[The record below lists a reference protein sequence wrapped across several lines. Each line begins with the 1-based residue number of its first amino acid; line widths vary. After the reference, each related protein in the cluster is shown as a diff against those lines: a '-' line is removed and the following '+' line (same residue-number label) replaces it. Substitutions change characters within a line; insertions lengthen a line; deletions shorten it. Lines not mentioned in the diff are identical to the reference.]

1 MALLLRRAQGNR
13 PGDWND
19 DDYDVMSN
27 QMAVGRIYR
36 RTGGPPEAP
45 AWVWSI
51 LNVHAGPGIMV
62 SSGSVQ
68 TLDDAKAEFAKN
80 WRKWLAWAG
89 LMERPAA
96 ATKED

>member
-1 MALLLRRAQGNR
+1 MALVLRKAQGNR

-27 QMAVGRIYR
+27 KMAVGRKYR
-36 RTGGPPEAP
+36 RTGGPPDTP

-51 LNVHAGPGIMV
+51 LNVHAGPGIMISNGV
-62 SSGSVQ
+62 VN
-68 TLDDAKAEFAKN
+68 TLDEAKAELAKN

-89 LMERPAA
+89 LHDDPPA
-96 ATKED
+96 